1 MKADRKYYCKIAYR
15 MISTLLLCSMLAGCL
30 PMAEVQA
37 ANKELSIETAKSMAL
52 SQSMDYQKLQSQL
65 ALAKGDYADSIRS
78 IKEKERNQKT
88 FRWSPLLNFKF
99 PEKPDLP
106 EQVEYTYKPLE
117 LQSQIDTLNHS
128 LTDCV
133 YGIYEDVALRFT
145 KVYVLQEKIAF
156 NEKRIASY
164 QKTVD
169 RNRARLATGLAKQE
183 DVDAMQKKLDTL
195 NSTLATDMRSI
206 EAEKKKLG
214 DLIGIDVSTSYTFK
228 SPFVS
233 ASLDRNIEEE
243 LIEYTLEHD
252 DAYYQ
257 AKVATSNGLMELDTN
272 YKLMESQY
280 GSKLRIIDSFV
291 NQAKRGEKMNSAAF
305 KLKYEELLK
314 AVDNP
319 WQGHWRILFIKIPKE
334 WIKGSID
341 GIRYVEDEPY
351 ALYESSLEYQ
361 SLYVEEQAVKKDLIS
376 SVNEYY
382 NNYVSTLNTVRELER
397 QNVQKEQELQK
408 AAALNA
414 SGSMTYDEYAL
425 VQEEYE
431 DFQMDLLTAKSAHT
445 EIMYSFDRLT
455 CGALSAYFKGEGISM
470 SAAEGGQSYIV
481 EDEGDGV
488 YYYIHSMVEN
498 NVFELG
504 LSVPDDFDT
513 SITDYELWIDGTQI
527 GERTEVAKVIRHL
540 ALDIE
545 NVQRVFIRLYDGDTF
560 VDDCDIDPSIYSEK
574 LTITTYH
581 IETTEDDQIGTY
593 SVTRNSATGMVDL
606 KLTLNADQ
614 MATSFSIKTANG
626 VYLLNGKKISVKDK
640 FRYLAALENSIDDLI
655 ICLYDE
661 SGALLGEATFRSAD
675 QTLRKKGE

>member
-1 MKADRKYYCKIAYR
+1 MKEKKKCKYTILYR
-15 MISTLLLCSMLAGCL
+15 MVSMLLLCSMLVVYL
-30 PMAEVQA
+30 PTTDVQA
-37 ANKELSIETAKSMAL
+37 ANKELSIETAKNMAL

-65 ALAKGDYADSIRS
+65 ALARGDYADSVRS
-78 IKEKERNQKT
+78 IREKERNQRT

-99 PEKPDLP
+99 PEKPDLS
-106 EQVEYTYKPLE
+106 EAVEYAYKPLE

-128 LTDCV
+128 IADCV
-133 YGIYEDVALRFT
+133 YGIYEEVALCFT

-164 QKTVD
+164 QKMVD
-169 RNRARLATGLAKQE
+169 RNRARLAAGLANQE

-195 NSTLATDMRSI
+195 NSTLTTDMRSM
-206 EAEKKKLG
+206 ESQKKKLS
-214 DLIGIDVSTSYTFK
+214 DHIGIDVSTSYTFK

-257 AKVATSNGLMELDTN
+257 AKVATSNGLMELNTN
-272 YKLMESQY
+272 YQLMKNQY
-280 GSKLRIIDSFV
+280 GGKLRIIDSFV
-291 NQAKRGEKMNSAAF
+291 NQAKRGEKINSAAF

-314 AVDNP
+314 AVDEP
-319 WQGHWRILFIKIPKE
+319 WQGSWRILFIKIPKE
-334 WIKGSID
+334 WIKGAID

-361 SLYVEEQAVKKDLIS
+361 SLYVEEQSVKKDLIS

-382 NNYVSTLNTVRELER
+382 NNYVSTLNTLRELES
-397 QNVQKEQELQK
+397 QNVKKEQELLK

-431 DFQMDLLTAKSAHT
+431 DLQMDLLTAKSAHT

-481 EDEGDGV
+481 EDEGGGV

-504 LSVPDDFDT
+504 LSVPDDFDIA
-513 SITDYELWIDGTQI
+513 ITDFELWVDGTQI
-527 GERTEVAKVIRHL
+527 GERTAVSKVIRHL
-540 ALDIE
+540 TLDME
-545 NVQRVFIRLYDGDTF
+545 NAQKIFIRLYDGDNF
-560 VDDCDIDPSIYSEK
+560 VDDCDIDPSVYSDK
-574 LTITTYH
+574 LTITTYRAEA
-581 IETTEDDQIGTY
+581 IEEDRIGSY
-593 SVTRNSATGMVDL
+593 SITRNSSTGMVDL
-606 KLTLNADQ
+606 KLTLDPEQ
-614 MATSFSIKTANG
+614 MATHFNIKTADG
-626 VYLLNGKKISVKDK
+626 TYLLNGKKVSVKDK
-640 FRYLAALENSIDDLI
+640 FCYLAALENSINDLI

-661 SGALLGEATFRSAD
+661 SGALIEEADFRSTD

>member
-1 MKADRKYYCKIAYR
+1 MRKLFLGKYKMIYR
-15 MISTLLLCSMLAGCL
+15 MMAALLLCSMLSGFL
-30 PMAEVQA
+30 PMTEVVA
-37 ANKELSIETAKSMAL
+37 ANKELTIETAKSMAL
-52 SQSMDYQKLQSQL
+52 SQSMDYDKLQSQL
-65 ALAKGDYADSIRS
+65 ALAKGNYADSIRS
-78 IKEKERNQKT
+78 IREKERNQRT

-117 LQSQIDTLNHS
+117 LQSQIDMLNHS

-169 RNRARLATGLAKQE
+169 RNRARLATGSAKQA

-195 NSTLATDMRSI
+195 KSTLTADMRSI
-206 EAEKKKLG
+206 ESEKKKLG

-233 ASLDRNIEEE
+233 AELDRNIEEE

-280 GSKLRIIDSFV
+280 GNKLRVIDSFV

-305 KLKYEELLK
+305 KLKYEELLQS
-314 AVDNP
+314 VDAP
-319 WQGHWRILFIKIPKE
+319 WQGNWRILFIKIPKE
-334 WIKGSID
+334 WIKGAID
-341 GIRYVEDEPY
+341 GVRYVEDEPY

-361 SLYVEEQAVKKDLIS
+361 SLYVEEQAVKKDLIA

-397 QNVQKEQELQK
+397 ENIKKEQELMQ

-414 SGSMTYDEYAL
+414 AGSMTYDEYAL

-455 CGALSAYFKGEGISM
+455 CGAVSAYFKGEDISM
-470 SAAEGGQSYIV
+470 SAAEGGQSYVV
-481 EDEGDGV
+481 EDKGDGV

-504 LSVPDDFDT
+504 LSVPEDFDI
-513 SITDYELWIDGTQI
+513 SISNYELWVDGMQI
-527 GERTEVAKVIRHL
+527 GERAEITKVIRHL
-540 ALDIE
+540 ALDID
-545 NVQRVFIRLYDGDTF
+545 NVQRVFIRLYDGDNF
-560 VDDCDIDPSIYSEK
+560 VDDCDIDPSVYSDK

-581 IETTEDDQIGTY
+581 VETTENDHIGTY
-593 SVTRNSATGMVDL
+593 SITRNSATGMVDL
-606 KLTLNADQ
+606 RITLNPDQ
-614 MATSFSIKTANG
+614 MATTFTIKTVNDS
-626 VYLLNGKKISVKDK
+626 YLLGGKKISVKDK
-640 FRYLAALENSIDDLI
+640 FRYLAALESSLDDLI

-661 SGALLGEATFRSAD
+661 SGALLDEATFRSAD